1 MKERITEIKE
11 CLTAL
16 ESGKCS
22 KQELIPQLLALQAQ
36 LVTATF
42 GSQDTSL
49 RIADV
54 ESRLIQMNNECNCIA
69 SAQLDSFLKQSKTFK
84 EMIRAELSG
93 AKGENKAY
101 KSLQTS
107 LKAHYILRNI
117 ELSVGNHRSEIDLV
131 VITEK
136 KIFLIEVKNTSR
148 DIVIDK
154 KGNYCRMTKYGN
166 LMFDKNIGE
175 QMNEKEYLLR
185 EAIKNSGIKN
195 VKFQSL
201 VVFTD
206 SGVRVTNNYK
216 YIKAC
221 YLSQLPH
228 IIEESM
234 IYNTFS
240 EDEMKAIR
248 DSITNAQCSEEYY
261 VDMDI
266 ATFKNDFAELLTK
279 LEEAHSKKSPPI
291 VDDKFKREN
300 IFSRLFKRITAGAC
314 AMFG

>member
-1 MKERITEIKE
+1 MKERIIEIKNR
-11 CLTAL
+11 LTAL

-22 KQELIPQLLALQAQ
+22 KQELIPQLLALQEQ
-36 LVTATF
+36 LVSATF
-42 GSQDTSL
+42 NSKDPSL
-49 RIADV
+49 RIGDV
-54 ESRLIQMNNECNCIA
+54 ENRLIQMNDERGGIA
-69 SAQLDSFLKQSKTFK
+69 SNQLDSFLKQSKILK

-107 LKAHYILRNI
+107 LKSHYILRNI
-117 ELSVGNHRSEIDLV
+117 ELSVGAHRSEIDLV

-154 KGNYCRMTKYGN
+154 KGNYCRMTKYGS
-166 LMFDKNIGE
+166 LAFDKNIGE

-185 EAIKNSGIKN
+185 EVIKSSGIKN

-206 SGVRVTNNYK
+206 SGVRVNNNYK

-240 EDEMKAIR
+240 DEEMKTLA
-248 DSITNAQCSEEYY
+248 DTITNAQCSEEYY
-261 VDMDI
+261 VDMDVV
-266 ATFKNDFAELLTK
+266 ALKNDFAMLLAT
-279 LEEAHSKKSPPI
+279 LEQSCPNKSNIATVKNP
-291 VDDKFKREN
+291 KREN
-300 IFSRLFKRITAGAC
+300 IFSRLFRRITAGAC
-314 AMFG
+314 AIFG